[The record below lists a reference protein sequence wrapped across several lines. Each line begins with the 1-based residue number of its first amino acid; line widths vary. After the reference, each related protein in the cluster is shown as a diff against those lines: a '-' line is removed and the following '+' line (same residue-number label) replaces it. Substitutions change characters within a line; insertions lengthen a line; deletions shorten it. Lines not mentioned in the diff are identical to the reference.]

1 MDEDYY
7 YTHPVEY
14 DPYEEAESGWEMQN
28 ER

>member
-14 DPYEEAESGWEMQN
+14 DPYEEAESRWEMQN